1 MSKIE
6 KFEDLIAWQKAR
18 ELTRLIYRMTQTEA
32 LSKDFALSDQI
43 RRSAISVM
51 SNIAEGFDRGSR
63 KEFHQFLVIAKASC
77 AELRCQ
83 LYIALDANY
92 INQAQFEN
100 VLGKINETGKII
112 SGLRTSVAKGIQNK
126 ISKK

>member
-1 MSKIE
+1 MYLKMAKIE

-18 ELTRLIYRMTQTEA
+18 ELTKLIYQMTQPEA
-32 LSKDFALSDQI
+32 FSKDFALIDQI

-51 SNIAEGFDRGSR
+51 SNISEGFDRGSR
-63 KEFHQFLVIAKASC
+63 KDFHKFLVIAKASC

-92 INQAQFEN
+92 INKMQFE
-100 VLGKINETGKII
+100 VAYEKTCEVGKII
-112 SGLRTSVAKGIQNK
+112 SGLRTSVAKSIE
-126 ISKK
+126 